1 MRILLSNDDGVHAP
15 GIQTLAKALREFADV
30 QVVAPDRNRSGASNS
45 LTLESSLRTF
55 TFENGD
61 IAVQMGTPTDCV
73 YLGVN
78 ALMRPRPDIVV
89 SGINAGP
96 NLGDDVIYS
105 GTVAAAMEGRHLGF
119 PALAVSLDGHK
130 HYDTAAAVTCS
141 ILRALCKEPL
151 RTGRILNINVPDL
164 PLDQI
169 KGIRVTRCGTRHPAD
184 QVIPQQDPRGNTL
197 YWIGPPGGKCDAGP
211 GTDFAAVDEGYVS
224 ITPLHVDLTAHSAFR
239 LVKQRGSW
247 HAMVSRRVQALLDQL
262 RAQGIQDEQVLNALA
277 AVPREKFVDEAFE
290 QKAWDNIALPIGQGQ
305 TISQP
310 YMVARMTELLELTP
324 QSRVLEIGTGSGY
337 QTAILAHLVQHVCS
351 VERIKGLQ
359 WQARRR
365 LKNLDLHNVST
376 RHGDGWQG
384 WQARAPFDAII
395 VTAAPPEIPTALMT
409 QLDEGGILVLPVGEE
424 HQYLKRVRRR
434 GGEFIIDTVEAVRF
448 VPLVKGE
455 LA

>member
-141 ILRALCKEPL
+141 IIPH
-151 RTGRILNINVPDL
+151 P
-164 PLDQI
+164 
-169 KGIRVTRCGTRHPAD
+169 RCH
-184 QVIPQQDPRGNTL
+184 QWVSPQQ
-197 YWIGPPGGKCDAGP
+197 
-211 GTDFAAVDEGYVS
+211 VS
-224 ITPLHVDLTAHSAFR
+224 FR
-239 LVKQRGSW
+239 LRQSTRQSVAAYQRG
-247 HAMVSRRVQALLDQL
+247 
-262 RAQGIQDEQVLNALA
+262 
-277 AVPREKFVDEAFE
+277 
-290 QKAWDNIALPIGQGQ
+290 
-305 TISQP
+305 
-310 YMVARMTELLELTP
+310 
-324 QSRVLEIGTGSGY
+324 
-337 QTAILAHLVQHVCS
+337 HVH
-351 VERIKGLQ
+351 V
-359 WQARRR
+359 
-365 LKNLDLHNVST
+365 
-376 RHGDGWQG
+376 
-384 WQARAPFDAII
+384 
-395 VTAAPPEIPTALMT
+395 
-409 QLDEGGILVLPVGEE
+409 
-424 HQYLKRVRRR
+424 
-434 GGEFIIDTVEAVRF
+434 
-448 VPLVKGE
+448 
-455 LA
+455 